1 MHRRLI
7 TVVWPCTLCL
17 HPATA
22 LQYFVFVC
30 VCVGGGGCMVLLF
43 YVHVKQLR
51 SWTNGS
57 LFFCVF
63 FLRAGPDGN
72 ILKPKI
78 EFFLLIQYATSLIM
92 TYRGIRKVFQQ
103 PTQFSTSVQQVK
115 CDEKSYIL
123 CHSGLLGAIWTV

>member
-63 FLRAGPDGN
+63 FFESRPRWKHSKTENRIFLAHSICHIIDNDIQRNTKSFPAADSVFN
-72 ILKPKI
+72 IC
-78 EFFLLIQYATSLIM
+78 
-92 TYRGIRKVFQQ
+92 
-103 PTQFSTSVQQVK
+103 STGQVR
-115 CDEKSYIL
+115 
-123 CHSGLLGAIWTV
+123 